1 MAKTAKIVLGG
12 EEYTVHPFNLNELE
26 EVQDVAEGDAKKNL
40 RSVIK
45 VLKIVMRRAHPQA
58 EGGMIEASP
67 KEINAAM
74 SIILELN
81 GMTPSADP
89 QVAGQAAA

>member
-12 EEYTVHPFNLNELE
+12 EEYKVHPFNLNELE
-26 EVQDVAEGDAKKNL
+26 EVQDIAEGNAKNL

-74 SIILELN
+74 SVILELN

-89 QVAGQAAA
+89 QGAEQAAA